1 MSDKGDKNL
10 SQDQLQALLQYAS
23 KKLGTTPE
31 KLVKTVNQ
39 GNLSSLTSGMSPGEA
54 AKVQSLMS
62 DQKKAEQLISSPEAK
77 QLIQKILEQRKK

>member
-1 MSDKGDKNL
+1 MPLLASNR
-10 SQDQLQALLQYAS
+10 QLQALLQYAS